1 MGAPDFKSVRTS
13 EIIIFSPKSQS
24 LGLDYQELCSRWC
37 RWLVS
42 IPKSQSPTL
51 HEWKPQTNMDHSIR
65 EIIFL
70 CQTFDFQQ
78 VPHVPVR
85 SVSIPSGCRIFM
97 PIINWVYALD
107 GKGHDELENVRRL
120 ASEKMDE
127 AANLRLS
134 INGKPMALEFS
145 NFRARSIVNNV
156 LLPHDNIFEMKPAV
170 TSIIVDGFWIFFRL
184 LASEL
189 ILDTYGSCQSGRTK
203 IAVSYH
209 LRSC

>member
-1 MGAPDFKSVRTS
+1 MGTPDFKSVRTP
-13 EIIIFSPKSQS
+13 EIIIFSPKSQPP
-24 LGLDYQELCSRWC
+24 GLDYQELCNKWC

-42 IPKSQSPTL
+42 IPKPLSPTL

-78 VPHVPVR
+78 IPLVPVR
-85 SVSIPSGCRIFM
+85 SVSVPSGYRIFM

-107 GKGHDELENVRRL
+107 GKGHDEQENIRRL

-127 AANLRLS
+127 ASNLRLS
-134 INGKPMALEFS
+134 INGEPIALEFS
-145 NFRARSIVNNV
+145 NFRVSSVVKNV
-156 LLPHDNIFEMKPAV
+156 LLPNDNIFEMKPAV
-170 TSIIVDGFWIFFRL
+170 TSIVVDGFWIFFRL
-184 LASEL
+184 LSSEL